1 VTLGSVLAIL
11 TGIGLSA
18 SAGLN
23 AYIPLLAIGL
33 LGRYTDMIELPTGWN
48 WLENGWT
55 LGILGV
61 LLAIE
66 VVADKIPAVDSVNDV
81 LHTVIRPTAGGL
93 AFGAASQSPTV
104 TADPGSFFAGHQW
117 VPVAA
122 GVVIAL
128 VVHGTKAAA
137 RPVINVSTVGTGGP
151 VVSVIEDVFSAVMS
165 VAAIILPIL
174 VLLFLALFVLFGFWL
189 RRKLRERRARRRE
202 RRAAALAQGRRPG
215 WFAGRRALSDAD
227 RRPPPDGERTVPL
240 QTRDGQTL
248 QYRPPG
254 G

>member
-1 VTLGSVLAIL
+1 VTLGAVLAVL

-23 AYIPLLAIGL
+23 AYIPLLAMGL
-33 LGRYTDMIELPTGWN
+33 LARYTDVIELPSGWN

-55 LGILGV
+55 LSILAV

-93 AFGAASQSPTV
+93 AFGAAAQSQTV
-104 TADPGSFFAGHQW
+104 TSDPGSFFSGHQW
-117 VPVAA
+117 LPVAA

-128 VVHGTKAAA
+128 VVHGTKAVA

-151 VVSVIEDVFSAVMS
+151 VVSTIEDVFSAVMS
-165 VAAIILPIL
+165 VVAIVLPIL
-174 VLLFLALFVLFGFWL
+174 VLLFLVLFVLFAIWL
-189 RRKLRERRARRRE
+189 RRKLRERRERRRA
-202 RRAAALAQGRRPG
+202 RKAAALARAQTPRPG
-215 WFAGRRALSDAD
+215 WWAQRRAVRSD
-227 RRPPPDGERTVPL
+227 ETTVQL
-240 QTRDGQTL
+240 HDGQTIR
-248 QYRPPG
+248 YRQPG
-254 G
+254 S